1 MSFAFSPRARG
12 ATLTMP
18 LRFSTVIF
26 NALSTA
32 DALCDRDPPPEP
44 PWPAAGSTLTA
55 ERAEA
60 LHAHFAGEE
69 PIDPK
74 ASSAEKREYAAYR
87 KAREK
92 WLATRSPQKGKVP
105 AYKFQSNDGW
115 IVDAKE
121 SALVAEA
128 ITSVL
133 DDDDQFELL
142 CDILDVGRA
151 SQKSL
156 REGLAKFQR
165 FNARCA
171 KGDGYTVG

>member
-12 ATLTMP
+12 TTLSMP
-18 LRFSTVIF
+18 LRFSTVLL

-32 DALCDRDPPPEP
+32 DALCDRDAPESP
-44 PWPAAGSTLTA
+44 PWPASGSTLTS

-60 LHAHFAGEE
+60 ILAHFEGEE

-74 ASSAEKREYAAYR
+74 VSAAEKREWSAYT
-87 KAREK
+87 KARAK
-92 WLATRSPQKGKVP
+92 WLASKSPQKAKVP
-105 AYKFQSNDGW
+105 AFKFQSNDGW

-121 SALVAEA
+121 SALIAEA
-128 ITSVL
+128 IASVL
-133 DDDDQFELL
+133 SDDEQFELL
-142 CDILDVGRA
+142 CDILDVTRA
-151 SQKSL
+151 AQKSV

-165 FNARCA
+165 FNERCA